1 MVDRLEFIP
10 PMEPKLVAKPPGG
23 EDWIHEIKLDGYRS
37 QIVIN
42 SPEDIC
48 VFTKTGADWTNK
60 YAGLVE
66 AARELEVGN
75 AIIDGEAVVTNEAG
89 LPDFAALQKAVH
101 SDPYS
106 MYLGASDI
114 LHLNGHDLRDIGCK
128 ARREIL
134 YGIIKPNSRIQFSE
148 AMPGDAEAIFYLAD
162 QAGLEGIVSKRADSK
177 YRSGPTTNWLKI
189 KSWTV
194 DEFELMGVE
203 REPGKAAFALLAEP
217 GTGKYVGSAFITLGR
232 DVKERLWKRVQEH
245 AGPPP
250 EAMKKRSAT
259 QWVGPGVKLRI
270 KHLRGDAMRRC
281 WVLVTRSS
289 VVWHGLTWESC
300 RADQRLHQCGTFPLS
315 ACWFVSASCA

>member
-106 MYLGASDI
+106 MYLGAFDI
-114 LHLNGHDLRDIGCK
+114 LRLNGHDLRDIGCK

-148 AMPGDAEAIFYLAD
+148 AMPRDAEGIFYLAD

-270 KHLRGDAMRRC
+270 KHLRGDHSHIR
-281 WVLVTRSS
+281 
-289 VVWHGLTWESC
+289 H
-300 RADQRLHQCGTFPLS
+300 
-315 ACWFVSASCA
+315 ASLLGFGDEE